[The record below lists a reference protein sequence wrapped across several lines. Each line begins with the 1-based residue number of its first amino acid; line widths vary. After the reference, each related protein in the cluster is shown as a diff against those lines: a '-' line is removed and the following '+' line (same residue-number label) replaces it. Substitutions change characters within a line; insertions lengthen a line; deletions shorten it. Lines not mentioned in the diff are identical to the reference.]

1 MLFSPVYVEQ
11 LQPKKNMTA
20 VEILFTTKADMGW
33 VGPTAYIT
41 GWPLLGLLII
51 ITVCSLPF
59 VRRGGHFEVSAILFI
74 YCLVYRPHRLWT
86 VDLTENCLKP
96 CIHYLF
102 SVIDVYLFISEKCIF
117 WRCFN
122 TSHCHTPD
130 LDMISGMAFCENQTH
145 L

>member
-1 MLFSPVYVEQ
+1 MLFPVYVEQ

-59 VRRGGHFEVSAILFI
+59 VRRGGHFEVSAIL
-74 YCLVYRPHRLWT
+74 LNHGLAYRRYRL
-86 VDLTENCLKP
+86 
-96 CIHYLF
+96 
-102 SVIDVYLFISEKCIF
+102 
-117 WRCFN
+117 
-122 TSHCHTPD
+122 
-130 LDMISGMAFCENQTH
+130 
-145 L
+145 